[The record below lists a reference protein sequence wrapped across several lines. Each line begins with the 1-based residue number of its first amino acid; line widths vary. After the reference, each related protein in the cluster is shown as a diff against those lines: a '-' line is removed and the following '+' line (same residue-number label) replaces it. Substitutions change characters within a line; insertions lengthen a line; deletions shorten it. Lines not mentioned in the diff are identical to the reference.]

1 MTPGPEVIISCPEC
15 KALSRFSTMAS
26 GNTFG
31 STLWSDGYR
40 YSPML
45 EPSIPVIQCDDC
57 SRIFLKWK
65 AEEVGQYSRFSREIG
80 FEHTEEKETPAVWKR
95 APRIKAPK
103 EDDFYK
109 AIDEGLSENKQE
121 EKNLRLTAWWQS
133 NDNCRDGFSLFGK
146 KKKFPAPEEREK
158 NMEKLLGLL
167 DKTNPNDQIMAA
179 EILRQLGRF
188 DEALEVLKTLDR
200 DDYGEVLVQ
209 LEDFCDDNETSVQK
223 LTFSR

>member
-1 MTPGPEVIISCPEC
+1 MTPGPEVIISCPDC
-15 KALSRFSTMAS
+15 KALSSFSTMAS
-26 GNTFG
+26 GSTFG

-40 YSPML
+40 HSPML
-45 EPSIPVIQCDDC
+45 VSPTPVIQCNDC
-57 SRIFLKWK
+57 SRVFLKWK
-65 AEEVGQYSRFSREIG
+65 AEEVGQYSRLSRGIRLDDPD
-80 FEHTEEKETPAVWKR
+80 KKKTPAEWKK
-95 APRIKAPK
+95 APQIKAPK

-121 EKNLRLTAWWQS
+121 EKNLRVTAWWQS
-133 NDNCRDGFSLFGK
+133 NDCCRGGFSLIGK
-146 KKKFPAPEEREK
+146 KENFAAPEEREK

>member
-1 MTPGPEVIISCPEC
+1 
-15 KALSRFSTMAS
+15 
-26 GNTFG
+26 
-31 STLWSDGYR
+31 
-40 YSPML
+40 ML
-45 EPSIPVIQCDDC
+45 EPSVPVIQCHNC
-57 SRIFLKWK
+57 SKVFLKWK
-65 AEEVGQYSRFSREIG
+65 AEEVGQYSPFSRGNGGERL
-80 FEHTEEKETPAVWKR
+80 EEEETPAEWKR
-95 APRIKAPK
+95 APKIKAPK

-109 AIDEGLSENKQE
+109 AIDEGLSEKKQE

-133 NDNCRDGFSLFGK
+133 NDRCRGGFSLLGK

-179 EILRQLGRF
+179 EILRQLGKF

-209 LEDFCDDNETSVQK
+209 LEDFCDDNETTVQK

>member
-45 EPSIPVIQCDDC
+45 EPSVPVIQCDDC

-65 AEEVGQYSRFSREIG
+65 AEEVGQYFHSARDIG
-80 FEHTEEKETPAVWKR
+80 FDVPDKESAPTEWKR

-121 EKNLRLTAWWQS
+121 EKNIRLTAWWQS
-133 NDNCRDGFSLFGK
+133 NDRCRNGFSLAENK
-146 KKKFPAPEEREK
+146 NDFPDPEEREK
-158 NMEKLLGLL
+158 NMEKLLELL
-167 DKTNPNDQIMAA
+167 DRTNPNDQIMAA

-188 DEALEVLKTLDR
+188 DEALEVLKKLDR

-209 LEDFCDDNETSVQK
+209 LEDFCDDNETSVQR

>member
-1 MTPGPEVIISCPEC
+1 MIPGPEVIICCPEC

-45 EPSIPVIQCDDC
+45 EPSVPVIQCDDC

-65 AEEVGQYSRFSREIG
+65 AEEVGQYFHSARDIG
-80 FEHTEEKETPAVWKR
+80 FDVPDKESAPTEWKK

-109 AIDEGLSENKQE
+109 AIDEGLSENRQE
-121 EKNLRLTAWWQS
+121 EKNIRLTAWWQS
-133 NDNCRDGFSLFGK
+133 NDRCRNGFSLIENK
-146 KKKFPAPEEREK
+146 NDFPDPEEREK

-179 EILRQLGRF
+179 EILRQLGKF

-209 LEDFCDDNETSVQK
+209 LEDFCDDNETTVQK

>member
-40 YSPML
+40 YSPMM

-57 SRIFLKWK
+57 SKIFLKWK
-65 AEEVGQYSRFSREIG
+65 AEEVGQYSRFSRGIG
-80 FEHTEEKETPAVWKR
+80 FEHPDKEETPAEWKR
-95 APRIKAPK
+95 APRVKAPK

-109 AIDEGLSENKQE
+109 AIDEGLPENKQE

-133 NDNCRDGFSLFGK
+133 NDRCRGGFSLFGK
-146 KKKFPAPEEREK
+146 KKKFPASEEREK

>member
-1 MTPGPEVIISCPEC
+1 MTAPGYFLNGKPRRWDNILVSAE
-15 KALSRFSTMAS
+15 KL
-26 GNTFG
+26 GLNTQKK
-31 STLWSDGYR
+31 R
-40 YSPML
+40 KPL
-45 EPSIPVIQCDDC
+45 EN
-57 SRIFLKWK
+57 
-65 AEEVGQYSRFSREIG
+65 G
-80 FEHTEEKETPAVWKR
+80 KE
-95 APRIKAPK
+95 PRIKAPK
-103 EDDFYK
+103 EDDFYQ
-109 AIDEGLSENKQE
+109 AIDKGLSENKQE

-133 NDNCRDGFSLFGK
+133 NDRCRGGFSLLGK